1 MSQTKF
7 ELKDVT
13 VSFSTMLNK
22 PEKAKYGRGFKI
34 LVPIDSPVL
43 ENVKKNYNELN
54 ELAKVKFGES
64 LGKKLKNAKSDIFE
78 ESVYH
83 EGFVEI
89 PFNIFS
95 MNEVE
100 VETEDGKKIKQYKE
114 RINMIYEKS
123 PMVCYFLDN
132 NGGKMTET
140 ENGKK
145 IYPLSQNIINIQF
158 SLVAGYNKKENR
170 PSIYFKAEDVE
181 IVKSEWG
188 NKNNGPKIGLL
199 TLGGEEEEIATK
211 VESTKVEE
219 DEMFTADDIS
229 ELDIANV

>member
-1 MSQTKF
+1 MSKTRF
-7 ELKDVT
+7 ELKNVT

-43 ENVKKNYNELN
+43 KEVKEKYEELN
-54 ELAKVKFGES
+54 EMAKVKFGES
-64 LGKKLKNAKSDIFE
+64 LGKKLKNAKTEIFD

-83 EGFVEI
+83 EGFVEL
-89 PFNIFS
+89 PFNIFA
-95 MNEVE
+95 MNEIE
-100 VETEDGKKIKQYKE
+100 VETEDGKKTKQYKE
-114 RINMIYEKS
+114 RLNIIYEKS

-145 IYPLSQNIINIQF
+145 IYPLSQNIINIEF

-188 NKNNGPKIGLL
+188 NKDKGPKIGLL
-199 TLGGEEEEIATK
+199 TLDSEDEQISKKVENTK
-211 VESTKVEE
+211 VSE
-219 DEMFTADDIS
+219 DEFFSADDIS